1 MVSQVYLICRKHF
14 NAAHRLH
21 NPKLSKKK
29 NLEIFGQCNN
39 KNGHGHN
46 YIIEV
51 FIKGG
56 VNPKTGFVMNLSDL
70 KLIIEK
76 EIIQECDHK
85 NLNCDVKWLKNIIPT
100 AENLVIAFWDRLK
113 KILLKK
119 LYKIRLFET
128 ENNIV
133 EYMGDQEETFLTS

>member
-1 MVSQVYLICRKHF
+1 MQSNQIYLICRKHF

-21 NPKLSKKK
+21 NPNFSKSK
-29 NLEIFGQCNN
+29 NTQVFGSCNN
-39 KNGHGHN
+39 KYGHGHN

-51 FIKGG
+51 FIKGSID
-56 VNPKTGFVMNLSDL
+56 PDTGFVMNLADL
-70 KLIIEK
+70 KSIVEI

-85 NLNCDVKWLKNIIPT
+85 HLNYDVEWLKNIIPT
-100 AENLVIAFWDRLK
+100 AENLTVAFWNRLK
-113 KILLKK
+113 NKIKGAK

-133 EYMGDQEETFLTS
+133 EYKGE